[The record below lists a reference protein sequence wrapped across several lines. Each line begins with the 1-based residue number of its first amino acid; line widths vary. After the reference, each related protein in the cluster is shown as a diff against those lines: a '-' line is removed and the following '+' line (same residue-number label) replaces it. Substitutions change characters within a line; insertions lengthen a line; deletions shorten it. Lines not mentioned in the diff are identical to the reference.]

1 MASLPEQQM
10 GSRWRRFQPKYRLSP
25 GPVPVTALVN
35 VALLFMLFLVW
46 GSEIVL
52 RPGMTVHL
60 PVAAFVSGAPYGHMV
75 VTVTQEGQVFFD
87 DERTPMDRLGPA
99 LIRAVHK
106 NRNITMT
113 IEADAR
119 VSYETIVRVMNL
131 AAAAGIR
138 QVNLATRP
146 SFGEEVMP

>member
-1 MASLPEQQM
+1 MACLPEQQT
-10 GSRWRRFQPKYRLSP
+10 GLRWRRFRPKYRLTH

-35 VALLFMLFLVW
+35 MALLIVLFMVW

-52 RPGMTVHL
+52 RPGMIVQL
-60 PVAAFVSGAPYGHMV
+60 PVAAFVSGVPYGYMV
-75 VTVTQEGQVFFD
+75 VTVTQEGQVFCND
-87 DERTPMDRLGPA
+87 DLTPLDRLGPA
-99 LIRAVHK
+99 LIRAVQK
-106 NRNITMT
+106 NKDLSMT

-119 VSYETIVRVMNL
+119 VSYEIIVRVMNL